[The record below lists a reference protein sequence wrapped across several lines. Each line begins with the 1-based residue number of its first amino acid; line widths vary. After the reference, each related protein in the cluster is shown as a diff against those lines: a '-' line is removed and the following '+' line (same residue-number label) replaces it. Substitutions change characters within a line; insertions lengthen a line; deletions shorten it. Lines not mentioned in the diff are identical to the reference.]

1 MPQTTQKYRVL
12 FPQTSFNV
20 PNTLGAV
27 WKGACGEGF
36 WKQISQKVLGW
47 ASGVSSGVTPL
58 STISCSLSSFGRV
71 KTQWR
76 FSMGRKAYCLCTKL
90 MVVLRVMPLSL
101 FPNDEDANKA
111 LSKHRECIGSRY
123 IELFKSTTAEVQ
135 QVPILIIF
143 RPLST
148 TIITCNS
155 LL

>member
-1 MPQTTQKYRVL
+1 MFLRFTDGGKSLGWNSSNMCILCVTHLYKMPQTTQKYRVL
-12 FPQTSFNV
+12 FPKTTFNV

-36 WKQISQKVLGW
+36 WKQISQRVLGW

-90 MVVLRVMPLSL
+90 MVVLLVMPLSSSQMMRML
-101 FPNDEDANKA
+101 TKP
-111 LSKHRECIGSRY
+111 STSTGS
-123 IELFKSTTAEVQ
+123 A
-135 QVPILIIF
+135 
-143 RPLST
+143 
-148 TIITCNS
+148 
-155 LL
+155 